1 MKMILWF
8 VAYGWI
14 IVTGSSHFIID
25 VVSQYVRGV
34 RAPSTET
41 TYYYGMN
48 TAFALGEILF
58 GVFGLILALK
68 APQLLGQWP
77 AVTLTI
83 AASVGWLAM
92 SFMFLPYREPRF
104 VSAVFVLLVI
114 AAAVSSLKVTTP
126 G

>member
-14 IVTGSSHFIID
+14 IVTGSLHFIID

-48 TAFALGEILF
+48 TAFAWGEILL
-58 GVFGLILALK
+58 GLFGLILALK

-77 AVTLTI
+77 AIALTI
-83 AASVGWLAM
+83 AAAVGWLAI
-92 SFMFLPYREPRF
+92 SFIFLPYKEPRF
-104 VSAVFVLLVI
+104 VSSVFVLLVI
-114 AAAVSSLKVTTP
+114 AAAVKS
-126 G
+126 